1 MTTPQE
7 QDNIEDVEFSEE
19 YREPDGWNDTSA
31 PWPFTDA
38 DEVQIEDDDVG
49 TIGESNESKR

>member
-38 DEVQIEDDDVG
+38 DIVQIEDDDVG
-49 TIGESNESKR
+49 TIGESNE